1 MRKKIDWGNA
11 WFNIIN
17 YLVMLL
23 LVFLCI
29 YPFYYVFIYS
39 ISDPDLASKGLTF
52 YPKGLTLENFKKVL
66 ELEGIFPALGVS
78 ILRTLI
84 GTFVT
89 TLVCV
94 FLGFLFTK
102 PMYFRKFF
110 YRMLIIT
117 MYVGGGII
125 PTYMVFRSYGLL
137 NSFWVYIIPGAVQ
150 AYYTILTK
158 TFIENLPASLE
169 ESARL
174 DGAGYITVF
183 TKIVLPLSK
192 AIIAT
197 IVVFDAVRHWN
208 SWIDNYI
215 YNSDERLNTLQ
226 LILYN
231 FLNESTRLAK
241 IIQET
246 GDASITAGYK
256 FTPMSVRMTVTMLV
270 MIPILCVYPFMQRY
284 FVKGVMIGAIKG

>member
-1 MRKKIDWGNA
+1 MIKTLARSVRENVWA
-11 WFNIIN
+11 A
-17 YLVMLL
+17 LL
-23 LVFLCI
+23 SPLC
-29 YPFYYVFIYS
+29 
-39 ISDPDLASKGLTF
+39 
-52 YPKGLTLENFKKVL
+52 
-66 ELEGIFPALGVS
+66 
-78 ILRTLI
+78 
-84 GTFVT
+84 
-89 TLVCV
+89 
-94 FLGFLFTK
+94 
-102 PMYFRKFF
+102 M
-110 YRMLIIT
+110 
-117 MYVGGGII
+117 VGEVYMEVRI
-125 PTYMVFRSYGLL
+125 PT
-137 NSFWVYIIPGAVQ
+137 
-150 AYYTILTK
+150 
-158 TFIENLPASLE
+158 
-169 ESARL
+169 
-174 DGAGYITVF
+174 
-183 TKIVLPLSK
+183 
-192 AIIAT
+192 IIAT